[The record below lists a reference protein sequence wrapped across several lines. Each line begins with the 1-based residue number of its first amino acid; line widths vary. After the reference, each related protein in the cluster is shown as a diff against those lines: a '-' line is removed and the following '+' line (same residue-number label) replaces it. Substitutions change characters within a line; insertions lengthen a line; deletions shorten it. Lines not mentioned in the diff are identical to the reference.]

1 MKTNP
6 KFETRNSKKG
16 FTLIELLIYTAVFT
30 IVLTVA
36 VSLFFQTRTIQSQ
49 IVQEQEVDR
58 NGRIA
63 FLEMTQTIRAAT
75 NVSSP
80 ALGVSA
86 SNLYLNSNGIHYFVN
101 GSAILQKT
109 EGGQTNDVTSNKVSI
124 ENITFTTR
132 GEVLEKPTVT
142 VSFDVRANTR
152 VYGQTDYTKK
162 TFRTTVQL
170 R

>member
-58 NGRIA
+58 NG
-63 FLEMTQTIRAAT
+63 
-75 NVSSP
+75 
-80 ALGVSA
+80 
-86 SNLYLNSNGIHYFVN
+86 
-101 GSAILQKT
+101 
-109 EGGQTNDVTSNKVSI
+109 
-124 ENITFTTR
+124 
-132 GEVLEKPTVT
+132 
-142 VSFDVRANTR
+142 
-152 VYGQTDYTKK
+152 
-162 TFRTTVQL
+162 
-170 R
+170 